1 MVAKHR
7 ARPFAAPWV
16 GAVAGVVVGTVLAV
30 LLGASGRLDEPGEE
44 PFETDP
50 EAAAAFL
57 DAWQRGRFET
67 FVVES
72 RFTRSVEGRSG
83 LASESVLVQDPPTRI
98 LRQMGSVTGR
108 VGDREIACTTPPT
121 GGLQCLPGRR
131 LPSYDREALDE
142 LAVLRRYVQGPGRL
156 LYFVDRPDDGCFRL
170 RLAVEMP
177 DPPLGETARYC
188 FDDATGAPTRSE
200 IIRRQGRDLTEAVS
214 IRTEITEDDLRLP
227 GP

>member
-1 MVAKHR
+1 MAKHR
-7 ARPFAAPWV
+7 ARRIGAPWV
-16 GAVAGVVVGTVLAV
+16 GAVAGVVVGLVLAGLV
-30 LLGASGRLDEPGEE
+30 GASGWLDEPEAE
-44 PFETDP
+44 RFETDP
-50 EAAAAFL
+50 DAAAAFL
-57 DAWQRGRFET
+57 DAWQRARFET
-67 FVVES
+67 FVVTG

-98 LRQMGSVTGR
+98 LRQLGSVSGR

-131 LPSYDREALDE
+131 LPSYDQEALDE

-170 RLAVEMP
+170 RLAVRLP

-188 FDDATGAPTRSE
+188 FDSATGAPTRTE
-200 IIRRQGRDLTEAVS
+200 IIRREGRDLTEAVD

-227 GP
+227 TG